1 MLLLRKLR
9 VLDFY
14 LLNIFFI
21 IIINNII
28 KKNNKNI

>member
-9 VLDFY
+9 VLDFS

-21 IIINNII
+21 VRINNII
-28 KKNNKNI
+28 NNNKKNI